1 MFELNCHIMEYVL
14 YSQIRHYFWYET
26 IGLIFYLVIL
36 ILNVIIIIKSKV
48 SLAHILILH
57 GFDLVICM
65 TSLPL
70 TFMAAILDVKLFRIC
85 DSLCKNYNSI
95 VKKIIVK

>member
-1 MFELNCHIMEYVL
+1 MYYIHKYGIISGMKLA
-14 YSQIRHYFWYET
+14 

-48 SLAHILILH
+48 SMAHILILH

-70 TFMAAILDVKLFRIC
+70 TFMATILDVKLF
-85 DSLCKNYNSI
+85 
-95 VKKIIVK
+95 